1 MATFVNGILG
11 GFSGKVGTVIGS
23 YWNGIEYMRSRAAH
37 VSQPN
42 TPAQLEQRARFALVG
57 KFIRPLIPFL
67 RVSYKSMAVNKSA
80 FNAAMAH
87 TLENA
92 VTGTYPELSIDFT
105 KVLVSQ
111 GLLLGAE
118 SASAVSTTANT
129 INFTWNDNSEDYGA
143 NPTDKVVLVVYCP
156 ALQKFITSIGTAMRT
171 EGSQTM
177 TLPTVFSTQE
187 VQTYIGFC
195 NATIDEFS
203 NGEFLAAVTVQ

>member
-42 TPAQLEQRARFALVG
+42 TPAQLEQRAKFALVG

-67 RVSYKSMAVNKSA
+67 RVSYKSLAVKKSA
-80 FNAAMAH
+80 FNVAMAH

-92 VTGTYPELSIDFT
+92 VTGVYPALEIDYT

-118 SASAVSTTANT
+118 NATATSTTANT

-156 ALQKFITSIGTAMRT
+156 ALQKFVTSIGTAIRA
-171 EGSQTM
+171 EGSQVL
-177 TLPTVFSTQE
+177 TLPTVFSSQA

-195 NATIDEFS
+195 NAAMDEFS
-203 NGEFLAAVTVQ
+203 NGEFMAVVTVL